1 MSAFTLV
8 EIMIVMAL
16 IGLLAALAVPNFLRA
31 RASARKNTCINNL
44 RQLDSAKHQ
53 WAQEHQK
60 ADTDIPSSD
69 DLKVY
74 IKNEVYPSCPAGGVY
89 TIGALTTDPTCSK
102 SDIAH
107 VLPQ

>member
-1 MSAFTLV
+1 
-8 EIMIVMAL
+8 MIVVAL

-31 RASARKNTCINNL
+31 RASAQKNTCINNL

-53 WAQEHQK
+53 WAQERQK

-74 IKNEVYPSCPAGGVY
+74 IKNDVYPSCPAGGVY
-89 TIGALTTDPTCSK
+89 TIGALSTDPTCSK
-102 SDIAH
+102 SDIGH
-107 VLPQ
+107 LLPPP